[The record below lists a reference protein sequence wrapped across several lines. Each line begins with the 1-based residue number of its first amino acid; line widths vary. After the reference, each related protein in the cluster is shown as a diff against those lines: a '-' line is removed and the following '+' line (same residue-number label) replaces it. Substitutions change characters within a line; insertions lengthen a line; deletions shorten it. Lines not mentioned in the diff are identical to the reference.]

1 MLAFGK
7 QRVVVCKA
15 QAVKLQMLKTKF
27 SGLNSNIIYKAQIS
41 LFTHVTWREML
52 LNDLLLLLLLV
63 MLWLL
68 LCYKSTFVSIC
79 LGCLLLLFGACSST
93 ELNVSLIGLWLQD
106 ANRPLK
112 RWVPSP
118 LLLVG
123 VCSTG
128 CESLLVLVSLF
139 VVVLF
144 FSKVC

>member
-1 MLAFGK
+1 M
-7 QRVVVCKA
+7 
-15 QAVKLQMLKTKF
+15 
-27 SGLNSNIIYKAQIS
+27 YKAQIS
-41 LFTHVTWREML
+41 VFTHVTWRGML
-52 LNDLLLLLLLV
+52 LNDLLLLSLLV
-63 MLWLL
+63 MLRLF
-68 LCYKSTFVSIC
+68 LCYKSTCVSIC
-79 LGCLLLLFGACSST
+79 LGCLLLLLGACSST

-106 ANRPLK
+106 ANRPLE
-112 RWVPSP
+112 RWGPSP